1 VPCGKRPV
9 FLHGYHSLE
18 LTSCWMRLAIVLVDC
33 VCVVLERPTLLFV
46 VAVPSSASLKRS
58 VTNIQ
63 KLFVSVVAQ
72 FASAAAYDRL
82 MSKFILARLAAV
94 QISQQAGALFN

>member
-1 VPCGKRPV
+1 MPCGKRPV

-58 VTNIQ
+58 VTDIQ
-63 KLFVSVVAQ
+63 LS
-72 FASAAAYDRL
+72 L
-82 MSKFILARLAAV
+82 IH
-94 QISQQAGALFN
+94 I